1 MKTTIK
7 ALKASVLFLISFL
20 FHGNKKLADYDNPET
35 GVKYRYAQF
44 NLPAK
49 ATCPFA
55 SRDCKKFCYARRDE
69 RYKSVRL
76 NRARSLAAS
85 QQENF
90 AQAMIYTIKV
100 AFLTARYKTAT
111 MILRIHESGDFYNL
125 AYLKKW
131 ILVFAEFIGAENIIF
146 CFYTKCFEYL
156 LNLSES
162 EKEIFKA
169 ATESGLVSCS
179 LSLDKSTTPEQ
190 IARAMRV
197 KELFPAVNIY
207 FAIPENEIDTIV
219 HDSVCDCAD
228 CAKCGKCVHA
238 DGKIVACAI
247 H

>member
-1 MKTTIK
+1 MKATIK
-7 ALKASVLFLISFL
+7 SLKACVLFLVSFL

-35 GVKYRYAQF
+35 GIKYRYAQF

-49 ATCPFA
+49 KTCPYA

-69 RYKSVRL
+69 RYTSVKQ
-76 NRARSLAAS
+76 NRERSLEAS
-85 QQENF
+85 KKSNF
-90 AQAMIYTIKV
+90 AECMIYTIKV

-125 AYLKKW
+125 EYLKKW
-131 ILVFAEFIGAENIIF
+131 IAVFAEFIGAENIIF

-156 LNLSES
+156 LSLSET
-162 EKEIFKA
+162 EKEIFKK
-169 ATESGLVSCS
+169 ATETGLVSCS

-190 IARAMRV
+190 IARAMKV
-197 KELFPAVNIY
+197 KKLFPAVNIY
-207 FAIPENEIDTIV
+207 FAIPESEIDTIV

-238 DGKIVACAI
+238 DGKTIACAI

>member
-1 MKTTIK
+1 MKITLKT
-7 ALKASVLFLISFL
+7 LKASVLFLISFL

-35 GVKYRYAQF
+35 GESFRYAQF

-49 ATCPFA
+49 KTCPYA
-55 SRDCKKFCYARRDE
+55 SRDCKRFCYARRDE

-85 QQENF
+85 KCDNF
-90 AQAMIYTIKV
+90 AAAMVYTIRV
-100 AFLTARYKTAT
+100 AFMTARYKTAT
-111 MILRIHESGDFYNL
+111 MILRIHESGDFYSL
-125 AYLKKW
+125 EYLKKW
-131 ILVFAEFIGAENIIF
+131 IAVFSEFMNAENIIF

-156 LNLSES
+156 LNLSET

-169 ATESGLVSCS
+169 ATETGLVSCS

-190 IARAMRV
+190 LAKAMKC

-207 FAIPENEIDTIV
+207 FAIPENEIDTIE
-219 HDSVCDCAD
+219 HDSICDCAD

-238 DGKIVACAI
+238 NGKVIACAI